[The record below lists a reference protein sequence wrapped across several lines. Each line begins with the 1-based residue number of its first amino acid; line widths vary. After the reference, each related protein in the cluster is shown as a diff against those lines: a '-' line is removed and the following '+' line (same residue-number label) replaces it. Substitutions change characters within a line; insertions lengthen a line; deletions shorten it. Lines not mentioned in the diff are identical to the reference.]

1 MLEIVQTPLARRMWR
16 ISKFYHLPLNDQRI
30 QDLDIYDLEFIEH
43 SMIADDPKQLEKL
56 KNYYFDPEFD
66 EWLEEFDE
74 EQKSKAPEAE
84 ISTEHN
90 HKYGEEY
97 EEVIAETE
105 NITDWEEDNG

>member
-1 MLEIVQTPLARRMWR
+1 MLDIVQTPLARRLWR
-16 ISKFYHLPLNDQRI
+16 ISKFYQLPLTDPSI
-30 QDLDIYDLEFIEH
+30 QELDPFDLQFIEY

-56 KNYYFDPEFD
+56 KNYYYDPEFD

-74 EQKSKAPEAE
+74 EQKAKTSEAD
-84 ISTEHN
+84 SDNEHN